1 MLIAAKLPTV
11 GVKYLSEQTGVN
23 INSLYR
29 WSAGKGHLSAN
40 NADIILNFLICCRP
54 DALEAAISL
63 YKGGG

>member
-40 NADIILNFLICCRP
+40 NADIILNFLICLP
-54 DALEAAISL
+54 MYYLYMLEQL
-63 YKGGG
+63 L